1 MNMATLGHE
10 STAHQYLTFILAGE
24 HYAVDTLS
32 VREILEYTR
41 FTPVPRMPATVRG
54 ATNLR
59 GAVVPVIDLLARFN
73 GKRTELG
80 KRTCIVILDVP
91 DEDRP
96 QPLGVLVD
104 TVSAVRE
111 ISPHEIQPAPAFG
124 SHLRS
129 EFITGVVRLDDRF
142 VTLLALDQVLDLE
155 TLGTSTTSDVGR
167 TVRP

>member
-1 MNMATLGHE
+1 MTTAALEHE
-10 STAHQYLTFILAGE
+10 TTAHQYLTFILAGE

-41 FTPVPRMPATVRG
+41 FTPVPRMPAAVRG

-59 GAVVPVIDLLARFN
+59 GSVVPVIDLLARFS
-73 GKRTELG
+73 GQRTELG

-104 TVSAVRE
+104 AVSAVRE
-111 ISPHEIQPAPAFG
+111 INPQDIQPAPAFG

-129 EFITGVVRLDDRF
+129 EFITGVARLGERF

-155 TLGTSTTSDVGR
+155 ALGNLTTSDGG
-167 TVRP
+167 